1 MSRATGILI
10 NQQLFYDDVWKLRAN
25 KQFEA
30 LDLSFRDTMM
40 VVFHFV
46 WHLLGK

>member
-1 MSRATGILI
+1 MSRATGIWI
-10 NQQLFYDDVWKLRAN
+10 NQQLFYDMWKLRAN

-30 LDLSFRDTMM
+30 LNLSFRDTMM

-46 WHLLGK
+46 WHLLDK